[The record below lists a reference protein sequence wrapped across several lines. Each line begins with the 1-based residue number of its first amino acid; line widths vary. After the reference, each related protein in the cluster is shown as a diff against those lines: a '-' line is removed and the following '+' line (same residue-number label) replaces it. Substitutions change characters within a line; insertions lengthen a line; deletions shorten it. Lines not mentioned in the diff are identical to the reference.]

1 MRRVGSLAAAV
12 LLLFAAPARYRAPSI
27 GPVVAVEGDHFTVN
41 GTPTFL
47 IMVSYFDALRASS
60 ATWERDLA
68 WLAAHGISG
77 VRIFPNWWHWCAT
90 GDKHSA
96 DDAVVG
102 VRGAVNI
109 RRLGVLKSFLNVA
122 ATHGLIVD
130 VSFSRETVSDPP
142 MTVEEYGA
150 AIAEVVKQ
158 IGSHQNVIVDVQN
171 EWNNN
176 RFGPAETGS
185 VLQAVKRTV
194 PARAAGASTTPD
206 YSDAGGFARVH
217 GADFAAPHGAG
228 NLSTWYAAATIRAQL
243 DGVRRGLSPLVKPI
257 YVQESASFDKGP
269 ACHPKTPFDSD
280 PAHAAIA
287 VANEKRHGA
296 AGWTFHTRVGFHL
309 SGTSLRDALPGPER
323 AAIEGLRAAADDVAQ
338 EGR

>member
-1 MRRVGSLAAAV
+1 V
-12 LLLFAAPARYRAPSI
+12 LLLVGAAAPDDAQSR
-27 GPVVAVEGDHFTVN
+27 GPAIAVEGDHFTIN

-90 GDKHSA
+90 GDKHAA

-102 VRGAVNI
+102 VRGAVNT
-109 RRLGVLKSFLNVA
+109 RRLGVLKSFLNAA
-122 ATHGLIVD
+122 ATRGLVVD

-142 MTVEEYGA
+142 MTAEEYA
-150 AIAEVVKQ
+150 AGIAEVAKQ
-158 IGSHQNVIVDVQN
+158 IASYQNVIVDVQN

-176 RFGPAETGS
+176 RFGPAEIGS
-185 VLQAVKRTV
+185 VLQTVKRAV

-206 YSDAGGFARVH
+206 YSDAGGFARAH

-228 NLSTWYAAATIRAQL
+228 DLETWYAAATVRAQL

-280 PAHAAIA
+280 AGHAGIV

-338 EGR
+338 ERR